1 MQYGEPPQATPTS
14 AMGSGRSYV
23 LLPLSQMW
31 RPWSQSG
38 LCHRLSRLPVMT
50 QTIKEDSKSHSCSR
64 TTKAV
69 GWMPIETKLRVGE
82 DMQLPPGKPLGI
94 SSAAYLC
101 RGQIALG

>member
-14 AMGSGRSYV
+14 VMGSGRSCV
-23 LLPLSQMW
+23 LLPLPQMW